1 MRKSLAATGSSEF
14 VFLSLKG
21 NKFSRSKNYHNGL
34 LKLGYKSNWVEI
46 DPHNKFSQLLDC
58 KKRYIE
64 KNTAFIVA
72 SPSHILALYARLVL
86 LRKIHLDAGWPLSD
100 GVVLSRREFGF
111 MGFRA
116 LLIYLLDFFVFQFS
130 SMIFLESSAQVR
142 SVRTKFLIPRKKLV
156 VLETGFDENRVKNR
170 SRVPVVAKQF
180 ITVLFRGGAQQEAGL
195 SVLTEALELLKNRK
209 GVRFIVAS
217 KGFKVDL
224 KSLTNVTIHDEHLSD
239 QELWN
244 LYGQADVVLGQLSKH
259 SRLKRTLPHKFFE
272 AGFFK
277 KCYLTSNVGAISEFV
292 EKGLVFGFSGGSS
305 QSLVEAIN
313 DLVDKKNLRTALGRN
328 LGEFYIENFS
338 QKTLTIKLVNNIVRK
353 SCGD

>member
-34 LKLGYKSNWVEI
+34 LNMGHKSTWVEI

-64 KNTAFIVA
+64 KNTTFIVA

-86 LRKIHLDAGWPLSD
+86 LQKIHLDAGWPLSD
-100 GVVLSRREFGF
+100 GVVLSRREYGF

-116 LLIYLLDFFVFQFS
+116 LLIYLLDFFAFHFS

-170 SRVPVVAKQF
+170 NSAPVVAKRF
-180 ITVLFRGGAQQEAGL
+180 TTLLFRGGAQQEAGL
-195 SVLTEALELLKNRK
+195 SVLTEVIDLLKERK
-209 GVRFIVAS
+209 DIRFIVAS
-217 KGFKVDL
+217 KGFKVDT
-224 KSLTNVTIHDEHLSD
+224 KSLTNVTIYDEYLSD
-239 QELWN
+239 QELWK

-259 SRLKRTLPHKFFE
+259 LRLKRTLPHKFFE
-272 AGFFK
+272 AGYFK

-313 DLVDKKNLRTALGRN
+313 DLVDKKNLRTALGRD

-338 QKTLTIKLVNNIVRK
+338 QKTLTIKLVNNIVR
-353 SCGD
+353 

>member
-1 MRKSLAATGSSEF
+1 MGHKST
-14 VFLSLKG
+14 
-21 NKFSRSKNYHNGL
+21 
-34 LKLGYKSNWVEI
+34 WVEI

-58 KKRYIE
+58 KKQYVE
-64 KNTAFIVA
+64 KNTTFVVA
-72 SPSHILALYARLVL
+72 SPSHILAPYARLVL

-100 GVVLSRREFGF
+100 GVVFSRREYGF

-116 LLIYLLDFFVFQFS
+116 LLIYLLDFFAFHFS

-156 VLETGFDENRVKNR
+156 VLETGFDENRVQNR
-170 SRVPVVAKQF
+170 SREPVVAKRF

-195 SVLTEALELLKNRK
+195 TVLTEVIELLKNRK
-209 GVRFIVAS
+209 DVRFIVAS

-224 KSLTNVTIHDEHLSD
+224 KSLTNVTIYDDHLSD

-305 QSLVEAIN
+305 RSLVEAIN
-313 DLVDKKNLRTALGRN
+313 NLVDKKNLRAALGRN

-338 QKTLTIKLVNNIVRK
+338 QKTLTIKLVNNIVQY